1 METHG
6 LLLIHYDIEPSDQAL
21 LHKTFS
27 SMQQLFNLPH
37 ETKLKNSTPKPYY
50 TYLNT
55 ATYETLAVINS
66 SPPEELR
73 AFTRLMWPNG
83 NDDKFYETMNL
94 MSKKM
99 RELSMIILNMLRN
112 SYGIGL
118 DVKEENID
126 PLFRM
131 MKYSAP
137 MSDEPVHGVAPHTDR
152 NFITLLCQNEVDGLL
167 FKPRDDGEWVK
178 VNPDPGSFIV
188 FAGDALRVW
197 SNGRVHS
204 PPHMV
209 MMCGDKERLS
219 CGLFL
224 CPKGDQVVEPCHDLV
239 DDEHPPL
246 FKPFIF
252 LDYLHYAS
260 ENAFR
265 VDTVLDSFAGI

>member
-1 METHG
+1 
-6 LLLIHYDIEPSDQAL
+6 
-21 LHKTFS
+21 
-27 SMQQLFNLPH
+27 
-37 ETKLKNSTPKPYY
+37 
-50 TYLNT
+50 
-55 ATYETLAVINS
+55 
-66 SPPEELR
+66 
-73 AFTRLMWPNG
+73 MWPNG
-83 NDDKFYETMNL
+83 NDKFNETMIL

-99 RELSMIILNMLRN
+99 IELSMIILNMLRN

-118 DVKEENID
+118 DIEEGNID
-126 PLFRM
+126 ALFRM

-137 MSDEPVHGVAPHTDR
+137 MSNEPVGNISSHTDR
-152 NFITLLCQNEVDGLL
+152 NFITLLCQNEVEGLL
-167 FKPRDDGEWVK
+167 FKTSDDGEWVK

-188 FAGDALRVW
+188 LVGDALRVW
-197 SNGRVHS
+197 SNGRVHA

-209 MMCGDKERLS
+209 MTCGEKERLS

-246 FKPFIF
+246 FKSFIF

-265 VDTVLDSFAGI
+265 ADTVLDSFAGI